1 MSEMTG
7 KSEPSGKSEKKAT
20 GKTEKNLMTG
30 AQAMHECLNHEG
42 VKVVFGY
49 PGAAIC
55 PFYDL
60 LSEKTLRHIL
70 VRQEQN
76 AGHAANGYAQA
87 SGKVGV
93 CVVTSGPGATNL
105 VTAIATAYMDSIPVV
120 AITGQV
126 TSGLI
131 GSDVFQEVDITGAC
145 EPFCKYSYLITD
157 VNDIPRIFKEAFY
170 IARTGRPGPVLID
183 IPMDVQLHELDFIW
197 PEGVNIRGYKPKHK
211 GNSRQVKLAADVLS
225 QAKTPVI
232 VAGGGVHLAGARE
245 QLKDLAEQCGIPVAN
260 TMMGIG
266 VLDDDNPY
274 KLGMIGTHGTF
285 LANNALHKADV
296 VLLVGARVGDRAV
309 AKPGQLA
316 ARAKIIHI
324 DIDPAEIGKNMEA
337 HVPIVG
343 DAKAILEELCERLK
357 PIKGNYNTM
366 CSEDDKPRLRKTEE
380 DPNFIEPREFVRM
393 LSKSLKPGSII
404 TSDVGQN
411 QIWTANAY
419 AVKQGRLLTSGGMGT
434 MGFGIPSAVGAKT
447 ACPDKD
453 VVAICG
459 DGSFQMSMNELAT
472 IMQHGINVK
481 IVLMNNHNLGMVR
494 ELQNKLYHKH
504 LSQVSL
510 AGSPD
515 FIKLADAFGI
525 QGERLETMQGAQAA
539 IDRMINSKGPYLL
552 ECQVNPDEPT
562 P

>member
-1 MSEMTG
+1 M
-7 KSEPSGKSEKKAT
+7 K
-20 GKTEKNLMTG
+20 MTG
-30 AQAMHECLNHEG
+30 AMAMHQSLNNEG

-60 LSEKTLRHIL
+60 LSDETVRHIL

-105 VTAIATAYMDSIPVV
+105 ITAIATAYMDSVPLV
-120 AITGQV
+120 AISGQV
-126 TSGLI
+126 SSGLI
-131 GSDVFQEVDITGAC
+131 GSDVFQEADITGAC
-145 EPFCKYSYLITD
+145 EPFCKYSYLIKD
-157 VNDIPRIFKEAFY
+157 VNEIPRVFKEAFY

-183 IPMDVQLHELDFIW
+183 IPMDLQKEELEFVW
-197 PEGVNIRGYKPKHK
+197 PEDVSIRGYKPKIK
-211 GNSRQVKLAADVLS
+211 GNSRQVMLAAEILS
-225 QAKTPVI
+225 KAKTPVI
-232 VAGGGVHLAGARE
+232 VAGGGIHLAGARE
-245 QLKDLAEQCGIPVAN
+245 QLKKLSEDCDIPVAN

-266 VLDDDNPY
+266 VLNDDHPN
-274 KLGMIGTHGTF
+274 KLGMIGSHGTK
-285 LANNALHKADV
+285 LANEALHTADV

-316 ARAKIIHI
+316 SRAKIIHI

-337 HVPIVG
+337 HIPIVG
-343 DAKAILEELCERLK
+343 DAKTILVELCERLT
-357 PIKGNYNTM
+357 PIKGKYATIRAAGVE
-366 CSEDDKPRLRKTEE
+366 SKTNKA
-380 DPNFIEPREFVRM
+380 DPDFVEPRMFVKM
-393 LSKSLKPGSII
+393 LSNSMKDTSII

-411 QIWTANAY
+411 QIWTANAF
-419 AVKQGRLLTSGGMGT
+419 AVKDGRLLTSGGMGT
-434 MGFGIPSAVGAKT
+434 MGFGIPSAVGAKM
-447 ACPDKD
+447 ACPEKD
-453 VVAICG
+453 VVTICG
-459 DGSFQMSMNELAT
+459 DGSFQMAMNELAT
-472 IMQHGINVK
+472 IMQHNINIK

-494 ELQNKLYHKH
+494 ELQQRLYHGH

-515 FIKLADAFGI
+515 FIKLAEAFGVKA
-525 QGERLETMQGAQAA
+525 ERLENMDGAQAA
-539 IDRMINSKGPYLL
+539 IDRLLTSEGPYLL

>member
-1 MSEMTG
+1 M
-7 KSEPSGKSEKKAT
+7 KKI
-20 GKTEKNLMTG
+20 TG
-30 AQAMHECLNHEG
+30 ARAMHECLKLEG
-42 VKVVFGY
+42 VNVVFGY

-60 LSEKTLRHIL
+60 LGEETVRHIL

-76 AGHAANGYAQA
+76 AGHAANGFAQA

-105 VTAIATAYMDSIPVV
+105 VTAIATAYMDSIPMV

-157 VNDIPRIFKEAFY
+157 VRDIPRIFKEAFY
-170 IARTGRPGPVLID
+170 IASTGRPGPVLID
-183 IPMDVQLHELDFIW
+183 IPMDVQLAELDFEY
-197 PEGVNIRGYKPKHK
+197 PDGVSIRGYKPKHK
-211 GNSRQVKLAADVLS
+211 GNSKQVILAANVLA

-232 VAGGGVHLAGARE
+232 VAGGGVHLSDARN
-245 QLKDLAEQCGIPVAN
+245 QLRRLSEECGIPVAN

-266 VLDDDNPY
+266 VLDDDHPN

-285 LANNALHKADV
+285 LANSALHKADA

-337 HVPIVG
+337 HIPIVG
-343 DAKAILEELCERLK
+343 DAKAIIDELCDRLA
-357 PIKGNYNTM
+357 PIKGKYETM
-366 CSEDDKPRLRKTEE
+366 TAKDDKPRVRKADAEE
-380 DPNFIEPREFVRM
+380 VGTFIEPRIFVKM
-393 LSKSLKPGSII
+393 LSKSMKDGSII

-411 QIWTANAY
+411 QIWTANAF
-419 AVKQGRLLTSGGMGT
+419 AVNGGRLLTTGGMGT

-447 ACPDKD
+447 ASPDLD

-459 DGSFQMSMNELAT
+459 DGSFQMSMNEIAT
-472 IMQHGINVK
+472 IVQHNINVK

-494 ELQNKLYHKH
+494 ELQQKHYHGH

-515 FIKLADAFGI
+515 FIKLAEAFGI
-525 QGERLETMQGAQAA
+525 RAERIESMDDAQAA
-539 IDRMINSKGPYLL
+539 IDRMLTHNGPSLL
-552 ECQVNPDEPT
+552 ECQVFPDEPT